1 MAGRTGFVAR
11 KLMALA
17 TDSRGATAIE
27 YGLIIGIIA
36 AALILGMESIRDN
49 LLAIFKVISDTLA
62 NSLA

>member
-1 MAGRTGFVAR
+1 MTGRTDFVAR
-11 KLMALA
+11 KLIALA

-36 AALILGMESIRDN
+36 ASLILGMESIRDN
-49 LLAIFKVISDTLA
+49 LSAIFTLISDTLA

>member
-1 MAGRTGFVAR
+1 MAR

-17 TDSRGATAIE
+17 ADSRGATAIE

-36 AALILGMESIRDN
+36 ASLILGMESIRDN
-49 LLAIFKVISDTLA
+49 LLAIFKIISDTLA

>member
-1 MAGRTGFVAR
+1 MTGRTDFVVR

-17 TDSRGATAIE
+17 ADSRGATAIE

-36 AALILGMESIRDN
+36 ASLILGMESIRDN
-49 LLAIFKVISDTLA
+49 LLAIFTLISDTLA